1 MAKLINGD
9 RVAYAARFLR
19 DTGQFTG
26 CSAQRRGTF
35 LHMVTDRGYPPGKF
49 CRVRWDDTDELIAAA
64 DWLYG
69 DAEYCE
75 DIRAHGQLCGIS
87 AIAKVGSSRFAS
99 TDL

>member
-1 MAKLINGD
+1 MAKLTNGD
-9 RVAYAARFLR
+9 RIAYAARFLR

-26 CSAQRRGTF
+26 NGAQRRGTF
-35 LHMVTDRGYPPGKF
+35 LNMVTDRGYPTGKF
-49 CRVRWDDTDELIAAA
+49 CRVRWDDTDELIASAEGQ
-64 DWLYG
+64 YG

-87 AIAKVGSSRFAS
+87 AIAKVGSPRFAS